1 MLKLKPVLY
10 GLPEF
15 AELQKL
21 LEQKPA
27 IRVKGL
33 YGSFQAAAI
42 NFIKETRNCPILA
55 VQPDGDA
62 AEKLVDDLR
71 SFMPAGESF
80 GESQAVYFPSDEVV
94 PFDKG
99 LFTPA
104 LYSMRLNALAAAVEQ
119 PAPVIVTTPSALLRR
134 VPDPAAFKKNILQ
147 LKVGEDFERDLLI
160 QWLAESGYQR
170 APIIDEIGQFSVRGG
185 IIDVFSF
192 ESEAPHRLEFFGDT
206 IESIREFDVLSQL
219 SIQQVEKVRM
229 VGKIAG
235 QAENALIFDYFP
247 AWSIIFWE
255 DIERC
260 RRHLKE
266 WWEEAAAR
274 FAERKGE
281 LKINS
286 PEEYYLPLGQLSAAA
301 KKFQHV
307 FHSHLSEIQNS
318 KFKIQ
323 NPTFEIQ
330 YPKSKTQI
338 PTSEISDPKP
348 VVSPSAGSGYT
359 SVEPSEIEN
368 PTRPPGESAIAE
380 KLDLHFHASPP
391 PVFHG
396 NVKLLVEHLQR
407 SLGAGSGEKP
417 QKIYILHD
425 GEASRSRLEDIL
437 EQEMGELPPLT
448 FIDEGL
454 HQGFTLPR
462 HSIQCLTDH
471 EIFNRLRMRRRK
483 RRLRIS
489 GSLIRSLQTL
499 EYGDYVVHIDYGI
512 GKYVGVE
519 RIQVAGIEK
528 ECIKLL
534 YEDDDALYVTLD
546 KLSRIQRYV
555 SEEGFQPKLTK
566 LGSAEWERVKGR
578 TRKSVEHVARDLVEL
593 YAKRLAQEGH
603 AFNED
608 GLWQKELEASF
619 PFEDTPDQARAAEEV
634 KQDMESPRPMDRL
647 VCGDV
652 GYGKTEVAIRA
663 AFKAVMDGR
672 QVAVL
677 VPTTILAQQHYDTFR
692 ERMMNFPLQIE
703 VLSRFRS
710 RAQQQRALEKLAGGE
725 VDVVIGTHRLLS
737 KDVTFKDL
745 GLLIVDEEQRFGVT
759 HKERLKQLK
768 VTVDTLTL
776 TATPIPRT
784 LHMSLMG
791 ARDLSIVDTPPTNRR
806 PIITEI
812 TTWDQQL
819 IYKAITYEIERGGQ
833 VFFVHNRVQTIEAV
847 TGMLR
852 NIVPRARF
860 AIAHGQMREHQLE
873 QIMDDFHHKRIDVL
887 VATMII
893 ENGLDIPNC
902 NTIIINRADKFG
914 LAQLYQL
921 RGRVGRSDRQA
932 YAYLI
937 IPPQERLNDLAL
949 KRLYAIEEFSDLGS
963 GMKIAMRDLEIRGAG
978 NLLGH
983 SQSGHINAVGYDLY
997 QKILREAVEAIQ
1009 EEKLPE
1015 QFIVDRMPIVDA
1027 SVEIDMEMYFP
1038 DDYIPSPNEK
1048 VIIYH
1053 RLLNLDALSSI
1064 DNLVNELRDRFGPL
1078 PEPAENLV
1086 EMVRIKKLASQL
1098 FIKQVKIRKN
1108 QMTIVFDER
1117 ASARD
1122 AFIEKELPR
1131 YINQS
1136 MAPLKFVQTE
1146 QLRALVTLNGKTE
1159 KDRVGFAKYF
1169 LRNL

>member
-10 GLPEF
+10 DLPEF
-15 AELQKL
+15 AEFQKL

-42 NFIKETRNCPILA
+42 NFIKETRNCPILT

-71 SFMPAGESF
+71 SFMP
-80 GESQAVYFPSDEVV
+80 ESQAVYFPSAEVV

-119 PAPVIVTTPSALLRR
+119 PAPVIVTTPPGLLRR

-147 LKVGEDFERDLLI
+147 LKVSEDFGRDLLI
-160 QWLAESGYQR
+160 EWLAENGYQR
-170 APIIDEIGQFSVRGG
+170 VPIIDEIGQFSVRGG

-219 SIQQVEKVRM
+219 SIQQIEKMRM

-247 AWSIIFWE
+247 PWSIIFWE

-266 WWEEAAAR
+266 WWEEASAR
-274 FAERKGE
+274 FEERKGE
-281 LKINS
+281 LNIAS
-286 PEEYYLPLGQLSAAA
+286 PEAYYLPLAQLTGAV

-307 FHSHLSEIQNS
+307 FHSHLRASD
-318 KFKIQ
+318 
-323 NPTFEIQ
+323 NPESPLAAFQ
-330 YPKSKTQI
+330 
-338 PTSEISDPKP
+338 SDPPLHPKP
-348 VVSPSAGSGYT
+348 AVSPSAGSGYT
-359 SVEPSEIEN
+359 PVEPSAIPHSPSEIGHRPSAIEN
-368 PTRPPGESAIAE
+368 PQSEIRNPQSEIAE

-407 SLGAGSGEKP
+407 SLQAGSGEKP

-437 EQEMGELPPLT
+437 EQEMGALPPLT
-448 FIDEGL
+448 FLDGGL
-454 HQGFTLPR
+454 HQGFTLPQ

-603 AFNED
+603 AFSED

-677 VPTTILAQQHYDTFR
+677 VPTTILAQQHYTTFT
-692 ERMMNFPLQIE
+692 ERMINFPLQIE

-710 RAQQQRALEKLAGGE
+710 RAEQQRALEKLAGGE

-737 KDVTFKDL
+737 KDVAFKDL

-791 ARDLSIVDTPPTNRR
+791 ARDLSIVDTPPNNRR

-847 TGMLR
+847 AGMLR

-997 QKILREAVEAIQ
+997 QKTLREAVEAIQ

-1015 QFIVDRMPIVDA
+1015 NFIQSRMPIVDA

-1098 FIKQVKIRKN
+1098 FIKQVKIRKS

-1131 YINQS
+1131 YINQT

-1146 QLRALVTLNGKTE
+1146 QLKALVTLNGRTE
-1159 KDRVGFAKYF
+1159 KDRMGFAKYF